1 MNDEKQL
8 FDNELRYLRGGDLDP
23 SNRTKYEP
31 WHTVLQG
38 KFTIHPTVKL
48 MIERHRPKDV
58 RQLALEYP
66 HVSEKD
72 ATRLAYT
79 RTAADGANDRQLV
92 TSIGKYLS
100 RHWPETKDDVRRD
113 AQATYSPDTLVIR
126 NTTPEIIQG
135 IEDGPRSCM
144 ASVYGSIPFTP
155 EDANQMRA
163 WFLNITNEAPDWSK
177 HPYSG
182 YRPEYGW
189 SIALRITPAGK
200 IDGRALIYK
209 DDDALVF
216 LRTYRRHPTDAGGW
230 SETDF
235 TLQEWL
241 KYQGYKMVD
250 RWPEGAKIHTP
261 SKEHGRIFAPYID
274 GERKGVTFDDQE
286 TSTIAYGVDYTHWCE
301 ETSGTVS
308 SGRNS
313 DDDDDV
319 YESCDDC
326 GSRQS
331 PGDMYWT
338 GRGEDN
344 HVCES
349 CITGYTWVRG
359 ESSVSSFREY
369 YVPDDDAASVEN
381 EDYSVD
387 KDNLPD
393 DVVKL
398 EDGDFAER
406 DDCVSI
412 DDDYYLEDDY
422 RVVYLE
428 DNDDLDDSYGLK
440 SDCHEV
446 DGKFWYDE
454 AHYLEFH
461 PRDSEGD
468 EVESLTAIES

>member
-1 MNDEKQL
+1 MNDEASL
-8 FDNELRYLRGGDLDP
+8 FDNELRYLNGAILDP
-23 SNRTKYEP
+23 SNRTKYEA
-31 WHTVLQG
+31 WHAMLQG
-38 KFTIHPTVKL
+38 KFVVHPTVKL

-113 AQATYSPDTLVIR
+113 AQATYSPDRLEIFS
-126 NTTPEIIQG
+126 TTPDIIRG

-144 ASVYGSIPFTP
+144 ASVYGSIPFTA
-155 EDANQMRA
+155 EDANQMRN
-163 WFLNITNEAPDWSK
+163 WFASPDEYDTPDWSK

-216 LRTYRRHPTDAGGW
+216 LRTYRRHPTDKDGW

-261 SKEHGRIFAPYID
+261 SKEYGRIFAPYID
-274 GERKGVTFDDQE
+274 GERKGVNFDDQE
-286 TSTIAYGVDYTHWCE
+286 TSTITHGMDYTHWCE
-301 ETSGTVS
+301 DTSGVVEP
-308 SGRNS
+308 GRNS
-313 DDDDDV
+313 DNDED
-319 YESCDDC
+319 YELCDDC
-326 GSRQS
+326 GSRQHLD
-331 PGDMYWT
+331 DMYWT

-344 HVCES
+344 HVCEG

-359 ESSVSSFREY
+359 ESSVSPFREY
-369 YVPDDDAASVEN
+369 YVPDDDAAFVVN
-381 EDYSVD
+381 NRYLID

-393 DVVKL
+393 DVVEL
-398 EDGDFAER
+398 EGGDFAER

-412 DDDYYLEDDY
+412 DGEYYLVDDY

-428 DNDDLDDSYGLK
+428 DNDDLDDSHGLK

-446 DGKFWYDE
+446 GGKWWYDE
-454 AHYLEFH
+454 AHYLEFN